1 MKGEKRMNDQNDH
14 EIDTFFEIRK
24 SERKEWEK
32 LRRKEESLN
41 FRRIM
46 RLSKKL
52 CPIDYVKL
60 CYEIQF
66 RLHIDYNHTQKAP
79 YSRYLDTLIGIGKL
93 KKTDDGTVSLGDAQK

>member
-1 MKGEKRMNDQNDH
+1 MDKQNNP
-14 EIDTFFEIRK
+14 EIGTFFEIRK
-24 SERKEWEK
+24 SERREWEK

-46 RLSKKL
+46 RLAQKL
-52 CPIDYVKL
+52 CPIDYVKF

-93 KKTDDGTVSLGDAQK
+93 KKTDDGTVTLGDAYK

>member
-1 MKGEKRMNDQNDH
+1 MQDENNSESDTFLEMRKRDH
-14 EIDTFFEIRK
+14 E
-24 SERKEWEK
+24 EWEK
-32 LRRKEESLN
+32 FRKKKERQD

-46 RLSKKL
+46 RLARKL

-66 RLHIDYNHTQKAP
+66 RLHINYNHTQKAP

-93 KKTDDGTVSLGDAQK
+93 KKTDAGTITLGGK